1 VSRIGAV
8 FARLRAARRRAL
20 VPFVV
25 AGDPDP
31 ATTEAAV
38 QVLIQAG
45 ADLIELGVPFSDPVA
60 DGPINQRAYQRALA
74 GGMALRDVLALVA
87 RTGSPIPVVLL
98 SYYNPL
104 LQYGLRRFC
113 AEAVRCGVDG
123 VVIPDLPADEADD
136 LIAASRPAGL
146 DTIALLAPTS
156 TDARIRL
163 AAARSTG
170 FLYCVSVTGVTGVR
184 ERLADD
190 VHELVGRIKRLSPL
204 PVCVG
209 FGVSTPDQA
218 RQVAEIADGVIVGS
232 ALVSLLEQPQQRM
245 ERLTRFVR
253 ELRTAVDAVGVR
265 EGGVS

>member
-1 VSRIGAV
+1 M
-8 FARLRAARRRAL
+8 
-20 VPFVV
+20 PFVV

-38 QVLIQAG
+38 RALIQAG

-87 RTGSPIPVVLL
+87 RTGSSIPVVLL

-136 LIAASRPAGL
+136 LIAASRPVGL

-184 ERLADD
+184 DRLADD
-190 VHELVGRIKRLSPL
+190 VHELVGRIKRQSPL

-245 ERLTRFVR
+245 ERLIRFVR

-265 EGGVS
+265 EGGVG